1 MAVFIVVS
9 MMELAKGML
18 SRRNYVNTFNEREK
32 QLDSKMCVNTAPTSK
47 RCLLLPGACLPLAA
61 LKPDPSAGDDDFEKM
76 NGFFG
81 YLSMVQA
88 EKQLRCQY

>member
-32 QLDSKMCVNTAPTSK
+32 QLDSKMCVKTAPTSK

-61 LKPDPSAGDDDFEKM
+61 LKPDPSARDDDFEKM